1 MAHAYEKRCTNCR
14 HKIQQIVKLSEGSNN
29 LRHALC
35 PNCNNIADKYAI
47 SRCTLYSD
55 LFLFKTEAYMH
66 LVFNSQG
73 SHLER
78 VLFIRMI
85 ILLINTLDRS
95 IYFSLSDV
103 LISITAQVSEIIITI
118 LFLHRSMP
126 LRRIL
131 HVTTVLSV
139 FSLVKPF
146 IFLASHP
153 ISSTYYQMCNIL
165 GYMMLSK
172 ALSVYL
178 LWNTQTVLTF
188 LVVLR
193 ITTGFVFYG
202 DVQI

>member
-1 MAHAYEKRCTNCR
+1 MAHAYEKRCTHCR
-14 HKIQQIVKLSEGSNN
+14 HKIQQIVKLSEGTNN

-47 SRCTLYSD
+47 SKCTLYSD

-66 LVFNSQG
+66 LVFNSKG
-73 SHLER
+73 NHLER
-78 VLFIRMI
+78 TLFIRII
-85 ILLINTLDRS
+85 ILLTNTLDRS
-95 IYFSLSDV
+95 IYFSLPDI
-103 LISITAQVSEIIITI
+103 LISITAQVFEILITI
-118 LFLHRSMP
+118 LFLHQFMP
-126 LRRIL
+126 PRRIL

-139 FSLVKPF
+139 FSLVKPL
-146 IFLASHP
+146 IFLVSHP

-178 LWNTQTVLTF
+178 LWNLQTVLTF
-188 LVVLR
+188 LVVLH